1 MMNRSGEKHMS
12 LSSRWMRS
20 RKTLLKTT
28 AGLVAS
34 LFAVARSSHTAPRDD
49 RKDLPGAEF
58 HLARMIYKTVGGGGS
73 HGYFQP
79 WWAIDYPLADQHF
92 LEALRRMT
100 MLEVAEDSRHLEL
113 TDDRIFDYP
122 FLWMQQPG
130 RGNWRPMPHEAAR
143 LREYLLRGGF
153 LFVDDFHGDRDWAV
167 FQRGM
172 ELVFPDRPIVEIPD
186 DDPLMHVFFDLN
198 RNTQIP
204 GKRHLRRTAGGEIV
218 AQMDGPPHWRGIYD
232 DRGRLLVA
240 ANFNMDIGDSW
251 EHADDPEY
259 PVPMTALGYQLGVNY
274 IIYAMTH

>member
-1 MMNRSGEKHMS
+1 MWTMMNRSGEKHMS

-34 LFAVARSSHTAPRDD
+34 LFAVARSSHTAPHDD

-122 FLWMQQPG
+122 FLWMQQP
-130 RGNWRPMPHEAAR
+130 
-143 LREYLLRGGF
+143 
-153 LFVDDFHGDRDWAV
+153 
-167 FQRGM
+167 
-172 ELVFPDRPIVEIPD
+172 
-186 DDPLMHVFFDLN
+186 
-198 RNTQIP
+198 
-204 GKRHLRRTAGGEIV
+204 
-218 AQMDGPPHWRGIYD
+218 
-232 DRGRLLVA
+232 
-240 ANFNMDIGDSW
+240 
-251 EHADDPEY
+251 
-259 PVPMTALGYQLGVNY
+259 
-274 IIYAMTH
+274 